1 MLKRLGIP
9 VILLTLMLLLLPA
22 SASARVH
29 WGVYVGPSYTYPS
42 YYYPSPYVYSYS
54 YPSYYYSY
62 PHSYTYSYTYR
73 PYRHRHHAYWYGG
86 YWRERAPPAVVGPGG
101 IVGAG
106 ACAPRP
112 PFFCP

>member
-9 VILLTLMLLLLPA
+9 VILLTLLLLLLPA
-22 SASARVH
+22 SPSARVH
-29 WGVYVGPSYTYPS
+29 WGVYVGPSYYPS

-73 PYRHRHHAYWYGG
+73 PYRHRHDAYSYGG
-86 YWRERAPPAVVGPGG
+86 YWRQRASGAV
-101 IVGAG
+101 AG
-106 ACAPRP
+106 QGENISRAA
-112 PFFCP
+112 

>member
-9 VILLTLMLLLLPA
+9 VVLLTLMLLLLPA

-42 YYYPSPYVYSYS
+42 YYDPSPYVYSYS

-62 PHSYTYSYTYR
+62 PYTYTYSYTYR
-73 PYRHRHHAYWYGG
+73 PYRHRHHAYWHGG
-86 YWRERAPPAVVGPGG
+86 HWRSAAT
-101 IVGAG
+101 GAG
-106 ACAPRP
+106 AAQYGSVAGRP
-112 PFFCP
+112 HSRPLARL